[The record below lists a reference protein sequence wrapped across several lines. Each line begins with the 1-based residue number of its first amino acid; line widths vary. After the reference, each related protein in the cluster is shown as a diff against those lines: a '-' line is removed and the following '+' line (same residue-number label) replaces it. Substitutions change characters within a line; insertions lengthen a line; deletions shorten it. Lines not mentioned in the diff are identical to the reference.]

1 MPSWH
6 FCQGLLYTFYM
17 PTPRKKPLPKIELSE
32 SIGLRLARF
41 RKRKGL
47 TQEELGNIIGIN
59 QYQVSNYEIDR
70 LHLSDDMIIRFAM
83 ALKVST
89 DAILGLEKVPSES
102 LKLKYIKRVNRIEHL
117 PAQKQRDILKT
128 LDILIKAAET
138 EQGIE

>member
-1 MPSWH
+1 
-6 FCQGLLYTFYM
+6 M